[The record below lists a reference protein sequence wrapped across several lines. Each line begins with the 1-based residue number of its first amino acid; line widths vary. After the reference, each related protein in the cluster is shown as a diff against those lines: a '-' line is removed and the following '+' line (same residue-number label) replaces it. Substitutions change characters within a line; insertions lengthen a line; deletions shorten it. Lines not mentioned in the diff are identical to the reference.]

1 MLVNKFKIIKQ
12 NYIIALCVFIITL
25 IISPYYVY
33 QDQFHYIKIYNG
45 LKDLDLI
52 NAYLYYINNIDSKEV
67 VHFFFS
73 WIGSNL
79 SINKVIF
86 FAFVNAYLAFIA
98 IKLMRQL
105 NASIYIISLI
115 VLSNFY
121 FYVFYFSAERLK
133 FAVIFFILSA
143 LYKNKVYLYSLLSIF
158 AHSQF
163 IIIYSAILF
172 KKFNTSFI
180 RSINNKKIS
189 IRSLLVVF
197 ATLIILYTVYYFLYE
212 HLVGKYLSYAVSN
225 IGDSFFNL
233 LKVSIFFLMTLAY
246 SRKKQE
252 VVFLYFV
259 LFIATTIIG
268 GERLN
273 MFGYFIF
280 LYYALQVNKGINF
293 GVITTSIYF
302 LFKTYGFVSNVFL
315 YGMGFH

>member
-172 KKFNTSFI
+172 KIFNTSFTRLI
-180 RSINNKKIS
+180 NKKNIFLAIFITS
-189 IRSLLVVF
+189 F
-197 ATLIILYTVYYFLYE
+197 ILFMVYYFLYE
-212 HLVGKYLSYAVSN
+212 HLLAKYLIYASYN
-225 IGDSFFNL
+225 KEYGIFNL
-233 LKVSIFFLMTLAY
+233 LRIFIFF
-246 SRKKQE
+246 
-252 VVFLYFV
+252 
-259 LFIATTIIG
+259 
-268 GERLN
+268 
-273 MFGYFIF
+273 
-280 LYYALQVNKGINF
+280 
-293 GVITTSIYF
+293 
-302 LFKTYGFVSNVFL
+302 SNDFNL
-315 YGMGFH
+315 